1 MKTII
6 LTAAALALTAT
17 AASAGSA
24 IPLNSDG
31 ERKYDYASRL
41 QAERGEGQVEFGAGV
56 GGGLDFTATRSI
68 SSAPA
73 ASDRVSIRRI
83 DDRNDG
89 TIVEFSRINE
99 QGKREVFRTV
109 HFPS

>member
-1 MKTII
+1 MKKII

-24 IPLNSDG
+24 IPLNSNG
-31 ERKYDYASRL
+31 ERKHDYASRL
-41 QAERGEGQVEFGAGV
+41 QAERGEGQVEFGSR
-56 GGGLDFTATRSI
+56 GGLDMTATQSI
-68 SSAPA
+68 SSAPV
-73 ASDRVSIRRI
+73 ASGRVSIRRI
-83 DDRNDG
+83 DDRNEG
-89 TIVEFSRINE
+89 TIVEYSRINE

>member
-6 LTAAALALTAT
+6 LTAAALALTVT
-17 AASAGSA
+17 GAAAGSA
-24 IPLNSDG
+24 IPLNSNG
-31 ERKYDYASRL
+31 ERKHDYASKL
-41 QAERGEGQVEFGAGV
+41 QAELGQGEVEFGGSFL
-56 GGGLDFTATRSI
+56 GLDMTATQSI
-68 SSAPA
+68 SNAPVA
-73 ASDRVSIRRI
+73 NDRVSIRRI

-89 TIVEFSRINE
+89 SIVEFSRINE